1 MHMISEL
8 NTMKYT
14 KLILTLTLSM
24 MASSI
29 VLSEEAERNDRL
41 ENLNRTA
48 FVINETL
55 DNVFLKPAAKTYKA
69 AVPDPLEKGILNV
82 FSNLNEITNVFNDLL
97 QGKFAQAGNDSGRF
111 LINITVGVGG
121 LFDVAQRAGLPK
133 SEGEDFGQ
141 TLAVWGV
148 GSGPYLMLPLVG
160 PSTLRDAPSK
170 FIDSFAN
177 PLGYMD
183 HVATRNSIRG
193 LDLLAMRADLLALD
207 DVISG
212 DRYLF
217 VRDVY
222 LQRREYLTSD
232 GAIEDD
238 FGDLDD
244 Y

>member
-111 LINITVGVGG
+111 LINTTVGVGG
-121 LFDVAQRAGLPK
+121 LFDVAQRAGLDK

-183 HVATRNSIRG
+183 HVATRNSMRG

>member
-1 MHMISEL
+1 MIPEL
-8 NTMKYT
+8 NAMKYT
-14 KLILTLTLSM
+14 KLILTLTLSI
-24 MASSI
+24 MASSP
-29 VLSEEAERNDRL
+29 VFSEEVQKNDRL

-48 FVINETL
+48 FVFNETL
-55 DNVFLKPAAKTYKA
+55 DNIFLKPAAKVYKA
-69 AVPDPLEKGILNV
+69 AVPNPLEKGIVNV

-111 LINITVGVGG
+111 LINTTVGVGG
-121 LFDVAQRAGLPK
+121 LFDVAQRAGLDK

-170 FIDSFAN
+170 FFDSFAN

-183 HVATRNSIRG
+183 HVSTRNSMRG

-222 LQRREYLTSD
+222 LQRREYLVSD

>member
-1 MHMISEL
+1 MIFES
-8 NTMKYT
+8 NTMKYA
-14 KLILTLTLSM
+14 KLILVLMLSIM
-24 MASSI
+24 GSSS
-29 VLSEEAERNDRL
+29 VLSEEVQRNDRL
-41 ENLNRTA
+41 ETLNRTA
-48 FVINETL
+48 FVFNETL
-55 DNVFLKPAAKTYKA
+55 DNIFLKPAAKTYKA
-69 AVPDPLEKGILNV
+69 SVPDPLEKGILNV
-82 FSNLNEITNVFNDLL
+82 FSNLNEITNVLNDLL
-97 QGKFAQAGNDSGRF
+97 QGKFAQAGNDTGRF
-111 LINITVGVGG
+111 LINTTVGVGG
-121 LFDVAQRAGLPK
+121 LFDVAQRAGLEK

-148 GSGPYLMLPLVG
+148 ESGPYLMLPLVG

-170 FIDSFAN
+170 FVDSFAN
-177 PLGYMD
+177 PLGYID
-183 HVATRNSIRG
+183 PVSTRNSMRG
-193 LDLLAMRADLLALD
+193 LHLLAMRADLLALD

-222 LQRREYLTSD
+222 LQRREYLVSD

>member
-1 MHMISEL
+1 
-8 NTMKYT
+8 MKDT
-14 KLILTLTLSM
+14 KLLLTSVLTFMLATS
-24 MASSI
+24 AFA
-29 VLSEEAERNDRL
+29 EEEQTNDSF
-41 ENLNRTA
+41 EGLNRKA
-48 FVINETL
+48 FVFNETL
-55 DNVFLKPAAKTYKA
+55 DNALLKPVAKTYA
-69 AVPDPLEKGILNV
+69 AVIPDPLERGILNV
-82 FSNLNEITNVFNDLL
+82 FSNLNEVTNILNDLL
-97 QGKFAQAGNDSGRF
+97 QAKFAHAGHDSGRF
-111 LINITVGVGG
+111 LINTTIGVGG
-121 LFDVAQRAGLPK
+121 LFDVAQRAGLEK

-141 TLAVWGV
+141 TLATWGV
-148 GSGPYLMLPLVG
+148 SEGPYLMLPFVG

-170 FIDSFAN
+170 IIDSFAN
-177 PLGYMD
+177 PVAYMD
-183 HVATRNSIRG
+183 HVSTRNSVRA

-222 LQRREYLTSD
+222 LQRREYLVSD

>member
-1 MHMISEL
+1 MHMICEL

-14 KLILTLTLSM
+14 KLMLTLTLSM
-24 MASSI
+24 MASSL
-29 VLSEEAERNDRL
+29 VLSEETEHNDRL

-48 FVINETL
+48 FVFNETL
-55 DNVFLKPAAKTYKA
+55 DNIFLKPAAKIYKA

-121 LFDVAQRAGLPK
+121 LFDVAQRAGLDK

-141 TLAVWGV
+141 TLGSWGV
-148 GSGPYLMLPLVG
+148 GSGPYLMLPLAG

-170 FIDSFAN
+170 FFDSFAN
-177 PLGYMD
+177 PVGYMD
-183 HVATRNSIRG
+183 HVSTRNSMRG

-222 LQRREYLTSD
+222 LQRREYLASD

>member
-1 MHMISEL
+1 MDMIFES
-8 NTMKYT
+8 NTMKYA
-14 KLILTLTLSM
+14 KLILVLMLSIM
-24 MASSI
+24 GSSS
-29 VLSEEAERNDRL
+29 VLSEEVQRNDRL
-41 ENLNRTA
+41 ETLNRTA
-48 FVINETL
+48 FVFNETL
-55 DNVFLKPAAKTYKA
+55 DNIFLKPAAKTYKA
-69 AVPDPLEKGILNV
+69 SVPDPLEKGILNV
-82 FSNLNEITNVFNDLL
+82 FSNLNEITNVLNDLL
-97 QGKFAQAGNDSGRF
+97 QGKFAQAGNDTGRF
-111 LINITVGVGG
+111 LINTTVGVGG
-121 LFDVAQRAGLPK
+121 LFDVAQRAGLEK

-148 GSGPYLMLPLVG
+148 ESGPYLMLPLVG

-170 FIDSFAN
+170 FVDSFAN
-177 PLGYMD
+177 PLGYID
-183 HVATRNSIRG
+183 PVSTRNSMRG

-222 LQRREYLTSD
+222 LQRREYLVSD

>member
-111 LINITVGVGG
+111 LINTTVGVGG
-121 LFDVAQRAGLPK
+121 LFDVAQRAGLDK

-170 FIDSFAN
+170 FFDSFAN

-183 HVATRNSIRG
+183 HVSTRNSMRG

-222 LQRREYLTSD
+222 LQRREYLVSD